1 MITTL
6 LERDFAEAL
15 GLREEHIRS
24 LRKAHLTEGLHWKK
38 EGRDIVMSEAGQEKI
53 RAVLEL
59 EKTPQKKDGAEGSPV
74 AQGDAQG
81 VSDPVPAVVTL
92 WVVSKPQNPR
102 VLWCSDVEPTLWVEK
117 KPPALLT
124 VRVRS
129 SENFRPRMAL
139 RARPCPVRPNT
150 FDLEGRCPRFPGRY

>member
-6 LERDFAEAL
+6 LERDFAQAL
-15 GLREEHIRS
+15 GLREEHIRA
-24 LRKAHLTEGLHWKK
+24 LRKAHLTECLHWKK
-38 EGRDIVMSEAGQEKI
+38 EGRDIVMTEAGQEKI

-59 EKTPQKKDGAEGSPV
+59 AKTAEKKDGAAGSPG
-74 AQGDAQG
+74 ALGDEQG

-102 VLWCSDVEPTLWVEK
+102 VVWCCDVDPALWSEK
-117 KPPALLT
+117 KPAGALT

-139 RARPCPVRPNT
+139 KARPCSERPNT

>member
-1 MITTL
+1 MENTQ

-15 GLREEHIRS
+15 GLREEHIRA
-24 LRKAHLTEGLHWKK
+24 LRKAHLTYSTHWLKN
-38 EGRDIVMSEAGQEKI
+38 GRDIVLTEAGLEKI

-59 EKTPQKKDGAEGSPV
+59 EKTPQKKDGAAGPAV
-74 AQGDAQG
+74 ALAAGKT
-81 VSDPVPAVVTL
+81 VSDAGSAVVTL

>member
-1 MITTL
+1 MENTQ

-24 LRKAHLTEGLHWKK
+24 LRKAHLTYNTHWLK
-38 EGRDIVMSEAGQEKI
+38 EGRDIVLTEAGVEKI

-59 EKTPQKKDGAEGSPV
+59 EKTPEKKDGAAGAAVALGAGQTASDAGS
-74 AQGDAQG
+74 
-81 VSDPVPAVVTL
+81 AVVTL

>member
-6 LERDFAEAL
+6 LERDFAQAL
-15 GLREEHIRS
+15 GLREEHIRA

-38 EGRDIVMSEAGQEKI
+38 EGRDIVMTEAGQEKI

-59 EKTPQKKDGAEGSPV
+59 EKTAEKKDGAAGSPG
-74 AQGDAQG
+74 ALGDGQG

-102 VLWCSDVEPTLWVEK
+102 VVWCCDVDPAFWAEK
-117 KPPALLT
+117 KPAGALT

-139 RARPCPVRPNT
+139 KARPCSERPNT